1 MKKVS
6 LLLVSLVSFLFGL
19 GTTAQAQEAV
29 EYFPG
34 KWNVVLYGTPNGDA
48 EMIMNFEKGDNNK
61 LKGTITNKENN
72 ETIKIDRIEEKETA
86 VVVYFFS
93 NGYDISINLKK
104 EDDNKVKVTCS
115 VCLMWQEQELL
126 TKLYH

>member
-1 MKKVS
+1 M
-6 LLLVSLVSFLFGL
+6 FGL
-19 GTTAQAQEAV
+19 GRAERAQEAG
-29 EYFPG
+29 ENSPG
-34 KWNVVLYGTPNGDA
+34 KWNVVRYGTPNGDA

-72 ETIKIDRIEEKETA
+72 ETNKIDRIEEKETA

-104 EDDNKVKVTCS
+104 EDDNKVKGDLFGMFDVAGARIID
-115 VCLMWQEQELL
+115 
-126 TKLYH
+126 

>member
-48 EMIMNFEKGDNNK
+48 EMVMNFEKGDNNK
-61 LKGTITNKENN
+61 LKGTIINKENN
-72 ETIKIDRIEEKETA
+72 ETIKIDRIEEKEAA

-104 EDDNKVKVTCS
+104 EDDNKVKGDLFGMFDVAGTRIID
-115 VCLMWQEQELL
+115 
-126 TKLYH
+126 